1 MIGRIDIDYPSED
14 RPPLAESETIEFP
27 CLEISQPIG
36 PFFIGIMEAADLVR
50 ISYSDIIRIDKD
62 ERDIEVVSGL
72 ERTISKTRVKEL
84 QEYVN
89 VVDAAFP
96 TGVIISIEGRDAEF
110 FPLTNTMKV
119 RKASYVAKVIDGQH
133 RIEGLK
139 GFDGKQFQMN
149 VTIFIDM
156 DTEDQAMVFST
167 INLKQAP
174 VAKSI
179 TYELFEYAKTR
190 SPQKTCH
197 QIARLLDNL
206 EGSPFKDKLMILG
219 VARDPE
225 NETLTQAAF
234 IKPLQK
240 LIVKDKEAMKD
251 RDLLKRRRE
260 LRRPSEEEVRSSN
273 LVFRNW
279 FIDSQDSKIAQTMVN
294 YFAAVSE
301 KWPTAWALK
310 MPGNILNRTTGY
322 DALMRF
328 LPLVLFKLGIDKVHS
343 LEEFR
348 TIFASVTL
356 IDADFNPDQFRP
368 GSSGTGVLWRRLM
381 ANTGIFENE
390 AWKVKPTPIP

>member
-14 RPPLAESETIEFP
+14 RPPLAESATIEFP
-27 CLEISQPIG
+27 CLEIRQPIG
-36 PFFIGIMEAADLVR
+36 PFFIGIMEATDLVR

-110 FPLTNTMKV
+110 LPATRTMKV
-119 RKASYVAKVIDGQH
+119 RKATYVAKVIDGQH

-139 GFDGKQFQMN
+139 GFGGQTFQMN
-149 VTIFIDM
+149 VTIFINM
-156 DTEDQAMVFST
+156 DPEDQAMVFST

-190 SPQKTCH
+190 SPQKSCH
-197 QIARLLDNL
+197 QIARLLDRTA
-206 EGSPFKDKLMILG
+206 GSPFKDKLMILG
-219 VARDPE
+219 VARDPD

-251 RDLLKRRRE
+251 RDILKRRRE
-260 LRRPSEEEVRSSN
+260 LKRPGQEEVRVNN

-279 FIDSQDSKIAQTMVN
+279 FIDGQDSMIAQTMVN
-294 YFAAVSE
+294 YFLAVSE
-301 KWPTAWALK
+301 KWPTAWTVKKTA
-310 MPGNILNRTTGY
+310 NILNRTTGY

-328 LPLVLFKLGIDKVHS
+328 LPLVLFRLGIDELHS
-343 LEEFR
+343 LEEFKA
-348 TIFASVTL
+348 IFAPVSL
-356 IDADFNPDQFRP
+356 QEADFNPDQFRP
-368 GSSGTGVLWRRLM
+368 GSSGTGLLWRRLM
-381 ANTGIFENE
+381 ANTGITENE
-390 AWKVKPTPIP
+390 AWKNRPTLLG